1 MKDSVINSNEEFD
14 YGAFLTLETEM
25 RIKISK
31 SDLTPSLFAFTFN
44 HAGNYVFHDHTN
56 SQKIMIVTVKG
67 VGEEC
72 TDPDRY
78 V

>member
-14 YGAFLTLETEM
+14 YGAFLTLEIEM
-25 RIKISK
+25 KLKASK
-31 SDLTPSLFAFTFN
+31 GDLTPSLFAFTFVE
-44 HAGNYVFHDHTN
+44 AGNYVFHDATN

-72 TDPDRY
+72 TDTDRY